1 MVKTFGLKLFTC
13 QTCGKN
19 IGGSFRVKGEMS
31 HTRVRSP
38 RMFPWFIKTNEKKLT
53 GICYEK
59 RDFVTCSRVG
69 LTKLELDSTY

>member
-1 MVKTFGLKLFTC
+1 M
-13 QTCGKN
+13 
-19 IGGSFRVKGEMS
+19 KGEMS